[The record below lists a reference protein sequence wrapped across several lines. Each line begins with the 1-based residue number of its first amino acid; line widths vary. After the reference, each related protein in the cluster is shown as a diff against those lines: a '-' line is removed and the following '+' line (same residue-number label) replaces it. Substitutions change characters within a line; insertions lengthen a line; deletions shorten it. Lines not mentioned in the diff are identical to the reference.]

1 MGYDITI
8 GELKVDKYPEEALE
22 GSGLFFTAKSET
34 HKDAPAFGEPTDY
47 TNSRWPSYSA
57 WSNFADYVGLTDV
70 LFDYRGNLVGGNPGV
85 RLLTPEILAKITAAK
100 ARMEALSPP
109 PQPTMENYTEKNG
122 HYCRLIW
129 LEYWCKWALD
139 NCEVPVIANS

>member
-57 WSNFADYVGLTDV
+57 WSNFADYVGLADV
-70 LFDYRGNLVGGNPGV
+70 LFDYRGNLVGGHPGV
-85 RLLTPEILAKITAAK
+85 RLLTPEILAKITGGKIAHGGLVSTTATYYGK
-100 ARMEALSPP
+100 LYRKERLLLPP
-109 PQPTMENYTEKNG
+109 YLAGILVQG
-122 HYCRLIW
+122 GFR
-129 LEYWCKWALD
+129 
-139 NCEVPVIANS
+139 